1 MQTRMRSHWL
11 ILAVV
16 GAFII
21 GACGGGPAAQPT
33 ATATAPAASPTATPK
48 AFQGTKTFKVAF
60 TSIGVSSVPLLAA
73 IDSLRA
79 QGFTIDTP
87 EIAESEL
94 SVQGVV
100 KGDFA
105 LSSGTTSAVLNAA
118 QKGGKIKIL
127 ADRVA
132 NEWTV
137 YSVSSITSCQGL
149 DGKKLAI
156 HSEGA
161 VSTAMVKN
169 WLATECPS
177 AKPTFLI
184 VPGSDNRYQAL
195 IAGQIDA
202 SPLELSDAIALE
214 SQAGTRFR
222 LITSFAQALPDVH
235 PTTVYA
241 NGDFISANPDSVK
254 AVLKALLEQH
264 RKISGDAKY
273 LSEIVLKYYPK
284 VKKETLDKAAQQ
296 YVSLKMFDV
305 NGGLTAENFKGT
317 LDFFTKAGAL
327 QPGLAVAD
335 VSDLSFLQA
344 VLSEIGRK

>member
-1 MQTRMRSHWL
+1 MSLLTPKHWL
-11 ILAVV
+11 IPAVV
-16 GAFII
+16 SVLTIS
-21 GACGGGPAAQPT
+21 ACGGGPAAPASPAATPAPPTPT
-33 ATATAPAASPTATPK
+33 AK

-73 IDSLRA
+73 IDSLRG

-105 LSSGTTSAVLNAA
+105 LSSGTTSAVLNAV
-118 QKGGKIKIL
+118 QKGGKVRIL

-137 YSVSSITSCQGL
+137 YAVKAVSSCKELEGR
-149 DGKKLAI
+149 KLAI

-169 WLATECPS
+169 WLATECP
-177 AKPTFLI
+177 ATKPTFLI
-184 VPGSDNRYQAL
+184 VPGSDNRYKAL
-195 IAGQIDA
+195 LANQIDA

-214 SQAGTRFR
+214 SEAGDRFR
-222 LITSFAQALPDVH
+222 LVTSFAQTLPNLH
-235 PTTVYA
+235 PTTVYG
-241 NGDFISANPDSVK
+241 NGDFIEKNPDSVR

-264 RKISGDAKY
+264 RKIAGDAKY
-273 LSEIVLKYYPK
+273 LAEIVVKYYPK
-284 VKKETLDKAAQQ
+284 VERKTLDKAAQQ
-296 YVSLKMFDV
+296 YVALKMFDV
-305 NGGLTAENFKGT
+305 NGGLTEENFKGT
-317 LDFFTKAGAL
+317 VDFFTTAGSVK
-327 QPGLAVAD
+327 PGLSVNDVA
-335 VSDLSFLQA
+335 DLSFLKA
-344 VLSEIGRK
+344 LLGEIGRK

>member
-1 MQTRMRSHWL
+1 MRSHWL

-33 ATATAPAASPTATPK
+33 GTATVAPTATPT

-73 IDSLRA
+73 IDSLRG

-105 LSSGTTSAVLNAA
+105 MSSGTTSAVLNAV
-118 QKGGKIKIL
+118 QKGGKVKII

-137 YSVSSITSCQGL
+137 YTVNSITTCQGL
-149 DGKKLAI
+149 EGKKLAI

-169 WLATECPS
+169 WLATECPTT
-177 AKPTFLI
+177 KPTFLI
-184 VPGSDNRYQAL
+184 VPGSDNRYKAL
-195 IAGQIDA
+195 LAGQIDA

-214 SQAGTRFR
+214 SEAGTRFR
-222 LITSFAQALPDVH
+222 LITSFAATLPNVH

-241 NGDFISANPDSVK
+241 NGDFVSANPDSVK

-264 RKISGDAKY
+264 RRISGDAKY
-273 LSEIVLKYYPK
+273 LSDIVLKYYPK
-284 VKKETLDKAAQQ
+284 VKKENLDKAAQQ

-305 NGGLTAENFKGT
+305 NGGLTEENLKGT
-317 LDFFTKAGAL
+317 VDFFTAAGSV
-327 QPGLAVAD
+327 QPGLATAD
-335 VSDLSFLQA
+335 VSDLSLLQA
-344 VLSEIGRK
+344 VLGELGRK